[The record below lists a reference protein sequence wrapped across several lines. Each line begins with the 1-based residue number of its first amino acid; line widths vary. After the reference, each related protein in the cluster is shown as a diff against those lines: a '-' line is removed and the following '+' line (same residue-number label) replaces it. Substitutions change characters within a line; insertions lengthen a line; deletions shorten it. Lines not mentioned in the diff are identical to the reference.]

1 MTTIQPMGARV
12 LIRPAQ
18 KENKTNSGLILP
30 ETAKEKPQ
38 QGTVEAVG
46 GEDALAATDHHL
58 GIGRHH
64 QQRPAHRRRRELWL
78 PRRSGDGEDA
88 AHPQSRGGRDRF
100 IRRRP
105 SLLHRRAGRV
115 R

>member
-38 QGTVEAVG
+38 QGSVEAIG
-46 GEDALAATDHHL
+46 GEDDMMTDLAVGDTVIFPKYS
-58 GIGRHH
+58 GSEIKIGDVEYLIMDESDVL
-64 QQRPAHRRRRELWL
+64 A
-78 PRRSGDGEDA
+78 
-88 AHPQSRGGRDRF
+88 
-100 IRRRP
+100 
-105 SLLHRRAGRV
+105 RV
-115 R
+115 ND

>member
-38 QGTVEAVG
+38 QGSVEAIG
-46 GEDALAATDHHL
+46 GEDDMLTDLAVGDTV
-58 GIGRHH
+58 IF
-64 QQRPAHRRRRELWL
+64 PKY
-78 PRRSGDGEDA
+78 SGSEIKMGDVEYLIMDEGDVLA
-88 AHPQSRGGRDRF
+88 
-100 IRRRP
+100 
-105 SLLHRRAGRV
+105 RV
-115 R
+115 ND

>member
-38 QGTVEAVG
+38 QGTVEAIG
-46 GEDALAATDHHL
+46 GEDDMLTDLAVGDTV
-58 GIGRHH
+58 IF
-64 QQRPAHRRRRELWL
+64 PKY
-78 PRRSGDGEDA
+78 SGSEIKMDDVEYLIMDEGDILA
-88 AHPQSRGGRDRF
+88 
-100 IRRRP
+100 
-105 SLLHRRAGRV
+105 RV
-115 R
+115 ND

>member
-38 QGTVEAVG
+38 QGSVEAIG
-46 GEDALAATDHHL
+46 GEDDMLTDLAVGDTV
-58 GIGRHH
+58 IF
-64 QQRPAHRRRRELWL
+64 PKY
-78 PRRSGDGEDA
+78 SGSEIKMDGVEYLIMDEGDVLA
-88 AHPQSRGGRDRF
+88 
-100 IRRRP
+100 
-105 SLLHRRAGRV
+105 RV
-115 R
+115 NG